1 MNKINKIKLNKPKKI
16 EKKESYIQEDENQ
29 QVDIN
34 WDFKDN
40 IIVVL
45 LTTFSV
51 TIAFSVNRL
60 FDALFNELIGDL
72 KNKSSLLYWF
82 FVVFILVVVYLILLY
97 QFGINL
103 NS

>member
-1 MNKINKIKLNKPKKI
+1 MNKIKLNKPKKM
-16 EKKESYIQEDENQ
+16 EKMEKYIQEEENQ

-40 IIVVL
+40 MVVVL

-60 FDALFNELIGDL
+60 FDALFKQLFGDIQS
-72 KNKSSLLYWF
+72 KSALTYWLY
-82 FVVFILVVVYLILLY
+82 VVVILVGVYLGLLY